1 MATPGTPLC
10 FDDPLLH
17 WDDPQWHWDM
27 LYPATQTMSNNPNR
41 ISAVL
46 SDADKTAIMAAVATI
61 LTKLPFLQGL
71 TPAERKKMP
80 HASEDRLPFLDQA
93 TIAIAQHPEVLPST
107 FDPTEFAKDVA
118 LVKQLSSVNATLAS
132 LQERVLDTYTL
143 ASSEAYVA
151 GLDVYRYFKAANKSG
166 ELDSYVDLLGQIF
179 VRHTTPATPTP
190 TPTPTP

>member
-1 MATPGTPLC
+1 MT
-10 FDDPLLH
+10 
-17 WDDPQWHWDM
+17 
-27 LYPATQTMSNNPNR
+27 
-41 ISAVL
+41 L
-46 SDADKTAIMAAVATI
+46 SI

-71 TPAERKKMP
+71 SPAERKKLP

-93 TIAIAQHPEVLPST
+93 TIAIAQYPEVLPST
-107 FDPTEFAKDVA
+107 FDATEFAKDLA
-118 LVKQLSSVNATLAS
+118 LLKQLSSVNAALTS
-132 LQERVLDTYTL
+132 LQEKVQDTYTL

-179 VRHTTPATPTP
+179 IRHTTTPTP